1 MSEIERVPPPSH
13 SEVTQGD
20 NEQSEV
26 SQVQIEA
33 SWSGPLPPPG
43 AFQLYEDALSGSA
56 GRILAMAEKQM
67 THRISIESIAL
78 NGNIKRSNWG
88 LAAAFVLSV
97 IVIVGGIYLVTLGYD
112 WAGGS
117 LVGMNLIGLAGV
129 FIYGTN
135 SRRAQRSEIARI
147 LAEHSDLTRE

>member
-1 MSEIERVPPPSH
+1 
-13 SEVTQGD
+13 
-20 NEQSEV
+20 
-26 SQVQIEA
+26 
-33 SWSGPLPPPG
+33 
-43 AFQLYEDALSGSA
+43 
-56 GRILAMAEKQM
+56 M